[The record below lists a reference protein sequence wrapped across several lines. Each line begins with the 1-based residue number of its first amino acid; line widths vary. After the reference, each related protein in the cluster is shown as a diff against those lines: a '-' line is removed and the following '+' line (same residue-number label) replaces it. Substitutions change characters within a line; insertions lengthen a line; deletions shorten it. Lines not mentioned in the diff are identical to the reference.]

1 MHPFPLSKKK
11 RIRIQTYWRQNLR
24 FTKAAAYLAAFGLT
38 ISTLAGCSD
47 VTSINDMPAQAD
59 DAAFSRTAFIFED
72 ARNCI
77 QLRAEESAP
86 VTDPEVFA
94 ESIDGCVSL
103 NIYGWTDD
111 EIVSGFRSG
120 DASWLTSSSIAEDR
134 IKVAVFTTSFG
145 RADSG
150 LSAQTRVYS
159 LCWSLNFDAQ
169 TGSDF
174 VVSDETCNPAIF
186 LALPQ
191 YTLTNVAELEAGR

>member
-1 MHPFPLSKKK
+1 MH
-11 RIRIQTYWRQNLR
+11 
-24 FTKAAAYLAAFGLT
+24 FTRAAAHLAAFGLT
-38 ISTLAGCSD
+38 ISVLAGCSD
-47 VTSINDMPAQAD
+47 VTSFNDMPAQAD

-86 VTDPEVFA
+86 VTDPGVFA
-94 ESIDGCVSL
+94 ETIDGCVSL

-111 EIVSGFRSG
+111 EIVSQFRSG

-159 LCWSLNFDAQ
+159 LCWSLNFNAQ

-174 VVSDETCNPAIF
+174 VVSDEICNPAIF

-191 YTLTNVAELEAGR
+191 YTLTSVAELEAGL